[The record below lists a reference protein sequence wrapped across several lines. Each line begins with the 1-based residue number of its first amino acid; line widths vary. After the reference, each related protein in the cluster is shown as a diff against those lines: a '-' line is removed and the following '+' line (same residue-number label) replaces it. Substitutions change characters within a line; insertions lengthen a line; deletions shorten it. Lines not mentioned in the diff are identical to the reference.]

1 MTKFT
6 KGEITMDDI
15 IIKAEHL
22 ITAIESNI
30 ENITIPNRENE
41 PVVQLCFIFD
51 EIENLKRALQ
61 VKRLELHEF

>member
-30 ENITIPNRENE
+30 EHITVPNRENE
-41 PVVQLCFIFD
+41 PVVQLCFIFE
-51 EIENLKRALQ
+51 EIENLKRELQ